1 MYELTKRPGE
11 SSLNYH
17 RRLVF
22 GKLVD
27 KTLADYDYSEIGECL
42 YGQAYASDVARRML
56 YGSRK
61 TLEAAFSDACDDVS
75 KDRDSCNGS
84 NSAND
89 ELDQRIAE
97 LRIER
102 QKMYD
107 QRIAMN
113 KAIRDRARDEEI
125 YEIVE
130 QSIKSGALPTLSYE
144 RTFIAPSNNDLL
156 VSLNDIHYGAAHD
169 NYWGAYDSDICK
181 KMFSVYLD
189 RVIAIAETHRSENCI
204 VWENGDA
211 ISGMIHK
218 TIQINNKENV
228 VEQVMGVSELIA
240 DFLANLSKHFREVS
254 FVSVA
259 GNHSRL
265 DSNKDAVVN
274 GERLD
279 DLVEWYLKARLAG
292 FENIRVGA
300 GRKIDPTM
308 YTIDIRG
315 KTYVGVHGDY
325 DCTNNNIQSVKAMVG
340 EPVYAIMLGHLHR
353 NKTDS
358 VQGVKTI
365 MSGSFQGMD
374 EYCIRNRLIGRPEQI
389 VCVCTDDGILCHY
402 DIQLE
407 VR

>member
-1 MYELTKRPGE
+1 MSDLLRRPDE
-11 SSLNYH
+11 SQFDYH
-17 RRLVF
+17 KRLVY

-27 KTLADYDYSEIGECL
+27 KTLADYDYTEIGECV
-42 YGQAYASDVARRML
+42 YGQTYASDVARRML

-61 TLEAAFSDACDDVS
+61 TLDTAFADGYEKATEATCGHDKSDQLKA
-75 KDRDSCNGS
+75 
-84 NSAND
+84 
-89 ELDQRIAE
+89 ELDQKIAE

-107 QRIAMN
+107 QRTAMN

-125 YEIVE
+125 YELVE
-130 QSIKSGALPTLSYE
+130 QSIKSGALPSLHYE
-144 RTFIAPSNNDLL
+144 RSFIAPSDNDLL
-156 VSLNDIHYGAAHD
+156 VSLNDIHYGATHD
-169 NYWGAYDSDICK
+169 NHWGVYNSDVCK
-181 KMFSVYLD
+181 QMFSAYLD
-189 RVIAIAETHRSENCI
+189 KIIAIAETHHSERCI

-211 ISGMIHK
+211 ISGLIHK

-240 DFLANLSKHFREVS
+240 DFIANLSRHFREVQ

-279 DLVEWYLKARLAG
+279 DLVEWYLKARLAS
-292 FENIRVGA
+292 FENVRIGA
-300 GRKIDPTM
+300 SRKIDPTM
-308 YTIDIRG
+308 YAVDIRG

-325 DCTNNNIQSVKAMVG
+325 DGTPQNIQSVKAMVG
-340 EPVYAIMLGHLHR
+340 EPVYAILLGHLHR

-374 EYCIRNRLIGRPEQI
+374 EYCIRNRLIGKPEQI
-389 VCVCTDDGILCHY
+389 VCVCTEDGVLCHY
-402 DIQLE
+402 DVQLGIK
-407 VR
+407 